1 MIYNISNAVAVERL
15 AGPFEKASDALARL
29 DERLRASPLGEAYII
44 RAHFQD
50 ACAALWRQG
59 EFVQIEDLVLR
70 DAGMDVRAPTHE
82 LVRAER
88 VLSARRRI
96 ASQPPAWALT
106 EAGIDALR
114 GLQTSRSRDLDHKTD
129 REDDGCDEA
138 VDEGAFYEDEYALA
152 AVFDEIDAVIART
165 SATTNAAKCP
175 RRDDSGLVYDED
187 WDEDRLLAQWRA
199 ALDETETMPPL
210 IAAALAYDAWETI
223 EPLQHQGWLGALLA
237 GAVLRARGKTRHH
250 LASLYV
256 GFRHMRGRRSRL
268 QDLTTRLVG
277 FAEAAETTA
286 ALGMKEIERLS
297 LSRELLMR
305 KCAGRRKN
313 SKLPQLVDLCLR
325 LPIISAPLA
334 AKELGV
340 SQQAAATMIDE
351 LSSNLRELTER
362 RRYRCWAI
370 I

>member
-1 MIYNISNAVAVERL
+1 MIYKISSSVAVEGL

-29 DERLRASPLGEAYII
+29 DERLRASPLAEAYII
-44 RAHFQD
+44 RAHYQD

-114 GLQTSRSRDLDHKTD
+114 GVQTFRSRHPDQIIH

-138 VDEGAFYEDEYALA
+138 VDEGAFHEDEYVLA
-152 AVFDEIDAVIART
+152 AEFDEIDALIART
-165 SATTNAAKCP
+165 SATTPAKCP
-175 RRDDSGLVYDED
+175 RRDDSGLVYNED
-187 WDEDRLLAQWRA
+187 WDEDRLLAEWRA

-250 LASLYV
+250 LAALYV
-256 GFRHMRGRRSRL
+256 GFRHMRGRRSRV

-277 FAEAAETTA
+277 FAAAVETTA
-286 ALGMKEIERLS
+286 TLGMREIERLS

-305 KCAGRRKN
+305 KCTGRRKN
-313 SKLPQLVDLCLR
+313 SKLPHLVDLCLR

-340 SQQAAATMIDE
+340 SQQAAATMIVE